1 MMSRSPATRCFAAA
15 CGRCGPF
22 HRRRSPA
29 LRIGSSLLPDQTN
42 ENVLQRALRRLE
54 VLEADARAVEVLQ
67 QGRDAGALALRIVSI
82 DEVHA
87 GRGQRQTMRCEFV
100 RYRGE
105 ALLQMQ

>member
-1 MMSRSPATRCFAAA
+1 MMSRSPATRCFATA

-29 LRIGSSLLPDQTN
+29 LRRGSSLLPDQTD

-54 VLEADARAVEVLQ
+54 VLEADAGAVEVLQ
-67 QGRDAGALALRIVSI
+67 ERGDASALPLAIVGV

-87 GRGQRQTMRCEFV
+87 GGGECQVMRREFP
-100 RYRGE
+100 RNDGE
-105 ALLQMQ
+105 PLLQ